1 MTIKRKPHMK
11 GRKAQVSMTLDPD
24 QVHRLDQIA
33 TARRC
38 ERSVL
43 LRQAVDLFLA
53 VNSSHTPIA
62 SASTTLGDTDDR
74 AA

>member
-11 GRKAQVSMTLDPD
+11 GRKALVSMTLDPD

-38 ERSVL
+38 DRSYL

-53 VNSSHTPIA
+53 VNSSQTSSGVAPV
-62 SASTTLGDTDDR
+62 TVGDVD